1 MKFLLTLLQLTIAS
15 PLWNNWESAIDQAME
30 QSMMNIDVL
39 MAILDQH
46 EKEQRSLYQIKPK
59 LTISSNSFKIYNFDD
74 SQI

>member
-1 MKFLLTLLQLTIAS
+1 MLTLFQLTIAS
-15 PLWNNWESAIDQAME
+15 PLWNNWESAIDQAMA
-30 QSMMNIDVL
+30 QSMINIDVF